1 MRPSSECHGVLLFC
15 CAIRLTKQGDTEMK
29 ETRVVA
35 VVGTGVRLGIMGM
48 VLTGLLL
55 ASGCSSNE
63 DTHPGQ
69 PVTHRKL
76 LFKQMVRTL
85 EPMGLMVRGRRDY
98 DPEQFIVLAGQLKGL
113 STKPWVYFTPDSN
126 YPPTRAKPDVWDK
139 PADFRAAQQKFIN
152 AADALV
158 TAASSRNMDT
168 IKPSFAAV
176 ESSCKA
182 CHQQFRGIP
191 H

>member
-1 MRPSSECHGVLLFC
+1 MQERRVI
-15 CAIRLTKQGDTEMK
+15 AM
-29 ETRVVA
+29 TR
-35 VVGTGVRLGIMGM
+35 TGVRLGIMGV
-48 VLTGLLL
+48 VLTSLLL
-55 ASGCSSNE
+55 ASGCSSGE

-69 PVTHRKL
+69 PVTHRKI

-98 DPEQFIVLAGQLKGL
+98 DPAEFVVLAGQLKDL

-152 AADALV
+152 AASALA
-158 TAASSRNMDT
+158 TAAQSHNMDT

-176 ESSCKA
+176 ESSCKS